1 MASIVWW
8 KLRLSLLHQL
18 AFVLETRFVNVQA
31 KVLLWVLHTMQTSV
45 IHFGTCGVRS
55 FYPLTIRSAASR
67 MC

>member
-31 KVLLWVLHTMQTSV
+31 KVLLWVVHIMQTSV
-45 IHFGTCGVRS
+45 IHFGAYEVHLSPSR
-55 FYPLTIRSAASR
+55 TISPQACSP
-67 MC
+67 